1 MLKPDVML
9 NVRQLTFFSQILI
22 ILVIL
27 IILMGSQKF
36 ENSHSESSQQWFSE
50 EGLTDKAASKF

>member
-1 MLKPDVML
+1 MLKPEVML

-36 ENSHSESSQQWFSE
+36 ENSHSESSQQWFSK
-50 EGLTDKAASKF
+50 EGLTDKAAFKF